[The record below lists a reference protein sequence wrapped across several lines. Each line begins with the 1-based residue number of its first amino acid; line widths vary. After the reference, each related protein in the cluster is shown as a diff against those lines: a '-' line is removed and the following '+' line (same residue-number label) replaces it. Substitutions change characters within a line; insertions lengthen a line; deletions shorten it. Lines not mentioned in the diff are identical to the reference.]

1 MKRKKS
7 KNRFSDKPGRFESE
21 NGIANHADDRSANE
35 CAVDD
40 RDDAVS
46 DERSIDVFMVDV
58 KKDISMSEPAGEYV
72 VIADDKA
79 EDEMTVR
86 SARGDMPDMRSN
98 DDSRWESETKIGRN
112 AEPKRDGVSGV
123 KKTKSADSD
132 CRGGVLKPVFD
143 FFGNGAGRLRSRVR
157 GMDFFT
163 KMTWIMVVFSALVV
177 ILFFIST
184 CTAMAGRKPKGS
196 GKSGGENLI
205 NVSVVKMHPE
215 LFHMDLVLN
224 ADLKSLNGSVAIA
237 SPVSGTLIRN
247 FVRLGDKVK
256 AGDELGIV
264 DASDIGLNYN
274 AAPVVAKSDGTITSI
289 GASVNQ
295 KVALGSALYVIE
307 PEPDFVLTASVS
319 ESDADALRLG
329 ASAYFTT
336 AGDKSKRHAAVLTY
350 IAPFVNASTRT
361 VDIELAVDKS
371 ADNVFGLR
379 AGSFVELTVV
389 KSEVENAFVVP
400 KDAVRTFAGDSVVYV
415 VDSDGVARRASV
427 VTGLSTQSQV
437 VIESGLSEGDAV
449 VVQGSPQDGDKV
461 HVLWF

>member
-1 MKRKKS
+1 MKKK
-7 KNRFSDKPGRFESE
+7 KNRNRFLEKRERFVSEQSGRED
-21 NGIANHADDRSANE
+21 ANRANE
-35 CAVDD
+35 CHADKHVEDEHV
-40 RDDAVS
+40 ANAAP
-46 DERSIDVFMVDV
+46 DERSIDVFMIEAEGDV
-58 KKDISMSEPAGEYV
+58 IKNEPAGDYV
-72 VIADDKA
+72 VLTDDKA
-79 EDEMTVR
+79 VCETTAR
-86 SARGDMPDMRSN
+86 SARGKMSDMRSN
-98 DDSRWESETKIGRN
+98 GNSKRKRKPKVGKNAKPMRSHSDAKETKGADLESYGKLVKAFFEN
-112 AEPKRDGVSGV
+112 A
-123 KKTKSADSD
+123 
-132 CRGGVLKPVFD
+132 
-143 FFGNGAGRLRSRVR
+143 AGRLHSWLR

-177 ILFFIST
+177 ILFFVST
-184 CTAMAGRKPKGS
+184 CTAMAERKPKGS
-196 GKSGGENLI
+196 ERSAGENLI
-205 NVSVVKMHPE
+205 NVSVMKMHQGP
-215 LFHMDLVLN
+215 FHMDLVLN

-329 ASAYFTT
+329 ANAYFTT
-336 AGDKSKRHAAVLTY
+336 AGDRTKRHAAVLTY

-379 AGSFVELTVV
+379 AGSFVELTIV
-389 KSEVENAFVVP
+389 KSEIENVFVVP
-400 KDAVRTFAGDSVVYV
+400 KDAIRTFAGESVVYLV
-415 VDSDGVARRASV
+415 GSDGIARRSSV
-427 VTGLSTQSQV
+427 TTGLSTQSQV

-449 VVQGSPQDGDKV
+449 VIQGSPQDGDKV
-461 HVLWF
+461 HVL